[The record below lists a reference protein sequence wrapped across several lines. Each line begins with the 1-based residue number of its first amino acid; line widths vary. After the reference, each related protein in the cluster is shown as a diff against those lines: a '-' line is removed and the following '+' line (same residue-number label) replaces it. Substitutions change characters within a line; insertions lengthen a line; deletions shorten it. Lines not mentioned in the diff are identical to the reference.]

1 MEDDGGGGELG
12 WRQTPVHW
20 AALGGDEARDAA
32 TDGVS
37 PVVDHAVRVW
47 AAGRGVAGAARVLEV
62 PVVSGAPHRRVVSLP
77 VGGYELLT
85 SDLEYAF
92 SPRCY
97 TSYYDTNI
105 FQEPLK

>member
-1 MEDDGGGGELG
+1 MEDDGGGGELSG
-12 WRQTPVHW
+12 RETPVHG
-20 AALGGDEARDAA
+20 AALGDEARDAA
-32 TDGVS
+32 ADGVAAI
-37 PVVDHAVRVW
+37 VDHAVRVG
-47 AAGRGVAGAARVLEV
+47 AAGRGVAGAARILEV